1 MADGGTRARLP
12 RGGRSRAGDLLLPA
26 PRIPG
31 ATSDLRYEANRE
43 DPARCRWPELKS
55 RISTGGYD
63 PGAA

>member
-1 MADGGTRARLP
+1 MAEDGARRRLP
-12 RGGRSRAGDLLLPA
+12 RGGRARAGDRLLPA
-26 PRIPG
+26 PPVLG
-31 ATSDLRYEANRE
+31 AAGDLRYQVNRE